1 MSSIPI
7 GNKNYGNFAT
17 RRLLFIN
24 KLSQNWGIG
33 RRKSEFDQLSSV
45 HPLDGIHLDRA
56 GFAVH
61 ELAEERV
68 DADASVFVKVFD
80 DRERLDRRDQNA
92 QFFANF
98 TDNALVE
105 CLIGVP
111 FATRELPVPPQGFIR
126 WPATDQDLFTPG
138 DEGDGDID
146 NWGRRVVCHQ
156 RFSTSDRVK
165 EGETADLNFGRT
177 KNPLSSGGFC
187 AKVCKVFYIMA
198 LQFAR
203 NFFGS
208 FES

>member
-7 GNKNYGNFAT
+7 GDKNYGNFAT
-17 RRLLFIN
+17 HRSLFIN
-24 KLSQNWGIG
+24 KLSQYWGIG
-33 RRKSEFDQLSSV
+33 RRKSEFGQLSSI
-45 HPLDGIHLDRA
+45 HPLDGIRLERA
-56 GFAVH
+56 GFAVD
-61 ELAEERV
+61 ELAEKGM
-68 DADASVFVKVFD
+68 DADAGVVISVFD
-80 DRERLDRRDQNA
+80 DRQRLDRRDQNA

-98 TDNALVE
+98 TDNALLE
-105 CLIGVP
+105 GLIGVP
-111 FATRELPVPPQGFIR
+111 FAARELPVSPQGFIG
-126 WPATDQDLFTPG
+126 WPATDQDLLTPG

-146 NWGRRVVCHQ
+146 NRGRRVVCHQ

-165 EGETADLNFGRT
+165 EGETADLNFIRT

-187 AKVCKVFYIMA
+187 AKFCKLFYIMA